1 MVPSKIGYCLLAR
14 GTATAIHIGLAAVLA
29 CCDKGFA
36 WSFIV
41 SLPLAGMGVE
51 NPRIGV
57 SFFVVA
63 HTANLIAGFRIEGSL
78 FQRRVRARP
87 RPPVSGF
94 FYCSLGG
101 RLHNLL
107 TERSA
112 VLPLNVPQL
121 LAPIGWMRRQDAV
134 RGVGGNWFLEGSLW
148 VPMDTTMTGWRSGAF
163 KSLARHSEA
172 GAFVRDSLQ
181 FRSGV
186 SRGLRA

>member
-1 MVPSKIGYCLLAR
+1 
-14 GTATAIHIGLAAVLA
+14 
-29 CCDKGFA
+29 
-36 WSFIV
+36 
-41 SLPLAGMGVE
+41 MGVE

-101 RLHNLL
+101 RLHDLL

-112 VLPLNVPQL
+112 VLAFNVPQL
-121 LAPIGWMRRQDAV
+121 LPLLVGCAV
-134 RGVGGNWFLEGSLW
+134 RMPSEALAATGSLK
-148 VPMDTTMTGWRSGAF
+148 GF
-163 KSLARHSEA
+163 
-172 GAFVRDSLQ
+172 
-181 FRSGV
+181 FRQ
-186 SRGLRA
+186 AYPAAAAK

>member
-1 MVPSKIGYCLLAR
+1 MRSNRGPLFLGRVVPSKIVYCLLAR
-14 GTATAIHIGLAAVLA
+14 GTASAIHIGLAAVLA

-101 RLHNLL
+101 RLHDLL

-112 VLPLNVPQL
+112 VLAFNVPQL
-121 LAPIGWMRRQDAV
+121 MVGDAPAC
-134 RGVGGNWFLEGSLW
+134 
-148 VPMDTTMTGWRSGAF
+148 
-163 KSLARHSEA
+163 
-172 GAFVRDSLQ
+172 
-181 FRSGV
+181 
-186 SRGLRA
+186 